1 MCDLNCF
8 LNHHWLYKW
17 NEERAAK
24 NGSPV
29 LCPVQVFSKRGGG
42 PRAPAPKVVRTGFCL
57 APKQVDS
64 CCCDLVSQSVY
75 SIPKGWITLAW
86 CQFTLAVCYWALF
99 IFLLKLPLP
108 EISVIPWTLLPAS
121 AGSWPP
127 RFDKQCLLVT
137 FKASLGVS
145 SWPGICLP
153 VSHRWVERGGAYTK
167 ALVLFFCLSLCST
180 VVITLP
186 WLLSAG
192 SLCVCW
198 RMNKQV
204 KSSNFI
210 FFKKTFHV
218 CYKLKYKNIYRF
230 KNQNNKLTCI

>member
-17 NEERAAK
+17 NEGRAAK

-64 CCCDLVSQSVY
+64 CCWDLVSQSVY
-75 SIPKGWITLAW
+75 SVPKGWITLAW

-108 EISVIPWTLLPAS
+108 EISVIPWALLPAS
-121 AGSWPP
+121 AGSWPL

-167 ALVLFFCLSLCST
+167 ALVLFSPSQPLLCCSDYT
-180 VVITLP
+180 PLAFKCWIFVCMLKNEQ
-186 WLLSAG
+186 AG
-192 SLCVCW
+192 EIQQFL
-198 RMNKQV
+198 
-204 KSSNFI
+204 
-210 FFKKTFHV
+210 FFFW
-218 CYKLKYKNIYRF
+218 KNIPC
-230 KNQNNKLTCI
+230 LL